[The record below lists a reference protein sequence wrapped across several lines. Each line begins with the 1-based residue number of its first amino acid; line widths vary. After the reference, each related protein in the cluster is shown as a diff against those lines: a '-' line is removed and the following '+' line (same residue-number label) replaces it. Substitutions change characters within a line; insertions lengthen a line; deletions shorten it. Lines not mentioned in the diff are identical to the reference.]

1 MNITVDWYSVCV
13 CEVKVETRL
22 LILFRSSLI
31 YLSLN

>member
-1 MNITVDWYSVCV
+1 MLQWIVTVCV